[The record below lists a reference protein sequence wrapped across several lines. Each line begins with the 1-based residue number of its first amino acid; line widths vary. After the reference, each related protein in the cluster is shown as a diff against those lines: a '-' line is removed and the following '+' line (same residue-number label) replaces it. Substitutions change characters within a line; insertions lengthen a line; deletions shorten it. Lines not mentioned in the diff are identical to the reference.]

1 VRALGRDRQRARGC
15 MSGMFAFLTPS
26 GRETVDPVVSV
37 KSTVAWLRELPSL
50 DLVARQQL
58 VMRAFDAMR
67 QSRRPIDL
75 SRAQALQYL
84 DAALG
89 ADRRQ
94 LFRQYV
100 ESLESAPKV
109 ADRIWQAGLDL
120 AQAFIGAYQAVLET
134 ALVPAAYGRWKAQ
147 VPILFA
153 RLIHYYG
160 TDAKLRVC
168 RHERW
173 IPAKWLELHQAYL
186 RASELG
192 VDRVPTSLGATGGN
206 GTHWTVEQEYVF
218 TLLLHQLNSGNLTPA
233 NLEWAAAQIRGWSR
247 KLELVAIPKT
257 MEGFFVD
264 AAGRSG
270 LARRTGQDAGAM
282 LRYLDTTTLAN
293 QLDMTIAALRHSE
306 ETDQGPVG
314 PINQQRAMILEK
326 ARAAIAPNLNA
337 DMRRDPRT
345 PCAVGARVRI
355 GLARIQQ
362 ELNKPQHAQ
371 TDEPAANEEIEVYAV
386 ASPARAKPRV
396 PDEADTLSASLS
408 TFADPMWEVKDRS
421 VAGLR
426 ICAGGGVGQTLM
438 LGALVAVR
446 QTDVSQWLLGVVR
459 RVNKL
464 TSDEVEAGVSL
475 IAERVVAVS
484 LYARREVKQELG
496 IIVNGFD
503 ASMLGPRFDGL
514 YLPPPSRPDKP
525 LVVKTVIV
533 PTHEYAEGRK
543 LMLMTG
549 RSMYTVALRQLV
561 EQRADW
567 SWAAIQIVEKQARV

>member
-1 VRALGRDRQRARGC
+1 
-15 MSGMFAFLTPS
+15 MFAFLSPGT
-26 GRETVDPVVSV
+26 RDTVDPIVSV

-50 DLVARQQL
+50 DAVARQQL

-67 QSRRPIDL
+67 QSRRPMDL
-75 SRAQALQYL
+75 SRARALQYL

-109 ADRIWQAGLDL
+109 ADRIWQASLDL
-120 AQAFIGAYQAVLET
+120 AQAFIGAYQKVLET
-134 ALVPAAYGRWKAQ
+134 ALAPSAYGRWKAH

-153 RLIHYYG
+153 RLLHYYG
-160 TDAKLRVC
+160 SDAKLRVC

-173 IPAKWLELHQAYL
+173 IPAKWVELHQAYL
-186 RASELG
+186 RACELG
-192 VDRVPTSLGATGGN
+192 IDRVPTSLGATAGN
-206 GTHWTVEQEYVF
+206 GTQWTVEQEYVY
-218 TLLLHQLNSGNLTPA
+218 TLLVHQLNSGNLTPA
-233 NLEWAAAQIRGWSR
+233 NLDWAASQMRGWSR

-264 AAGRSG
+264 AGGRNG

-282 LRYLDTTTLAN
+282 LRYLDTTALAS

-314 PINQQRAMILEK
+314 PLNQQRAMILEK

-345 PCAVGARVRI
+345 PCAVAARVRI

-362 ELNKPQHAQ
+362 ELNKPQQAEP
-371 TDEPAANEEIEVYAV
+371 TEEPAANEAIEVYPV
-386 ASPARAKPRV
+386 AGPARAKQRV
-396 PDEADTLSASLS
+396 PEENDTLSASLS
-408 TFADPMWEVKDRS
+408 TFSDPMWEVKDRS

-446 QTDVSQWLLGVVR
+446 QSDVSHWLLGVVR

-464 TSDEVEAGVSL
+464 SQDEVEAGVSL

-484 LYARREVKQELG
+484 LHAKREVKQGLG
-496 IIVNGFD
+496 IVVNGFD
-503 ASMLGPRFDGL
+503 SSMLGPRFDGL

-533 PTHEYAEGRK
+533 PTPEYSEGRK
-543 LMLMTG
+543 LMLMSG
-549 RSMYTVALRQLV
+549 QSIYTIALRQLV

-567 SWAAIQIVEKQARV
+567 SWAAIQIVEKQARA

>member
-1 VRALGRDRQRARGC
+1 
-15 MSGMFAFLTPS
+15 M
-26 GRETVDPVVSV
+26 VDSIVSV
-37 KSTVAWLRELPSL
+37 KSTAAWLRELPSL
-50 DLVARQQL
+50 DVVARQQL

-67 QSRRPIDL
+67 QSRRPMDL

-109 ADRIWQAGLDL
+109 ADRIWQASLDL
-120 AQAFIGAYQAVLET
+120 AQAFIGAYQKVLET
-134 ALVPAAYGRWKAQ
+134 ALAPSAYGRWKAH

-153 RLIHYYG
+153 RLLHYYG
-160 TDAKLRVC
+160 SDAKLRVC

-173 IPAKWLELHQAYL
+173 IPAKWGELHQAYL
-186 RASELG
+186 RACELG
-192 VDRVPTSLGATGGN
+192 IDRVPTSLGATAGN
-206 GTHWTVEQEYVF
+206 GTQWTVEQEYVF
-218 TLLLHQLNSGNLTPA
+218 TLLVHQLNSGNLTPA
-233 NLEWAAAQIRGWSR
+233 NLDWAASQIRGWSR

-264 AAGRSG
+264 AAGRNG
-270 LARRTGQDAGAM
+270 LARRTGQEAGAM
-282 LRYLDTTTLAN
+282 LRYLDTTSLAS

-326 ARAAIAPNLNA
+326 ARAAVAPNLNA
-337 DMRRDPRT
+337 DMRRDPRM
-345 PCAVGARVRI
+345 PCAVAARVRI

-362 ELNKPQHAQ
+362 ELNKPQEAEPAE
-371 TDEPAANEEIEVYAV
+371 EPAANEEIEVYAV
-386 ASPARAKPRV
+386 AGPARAKQRV
-396 PDEADTLSASLS
+396 PDETDTLSASLS
-408 TFADPMWEVKDRS
+408 TFSDPMWEVRDRS

-446 QTDVSQWLLGVVR
+446 QSDVSQWLLGVVR

-464 TSDEVEAGVSL
+464 SQDEVEAGVSL

-496 IIVNGFD
+496 IVVNGFD
-503 ASMLGPRFDGL
+503 SSMLGPRFDGL

-533 PTHEYAEGRK
+533 PTPEYSEGRK
-543 LMLMTG
+543 LMLLTG
-549 RSMYTVALRQLV
+549 HSIYTIALRQLV

-567 SWAAIQIVEKQARV
+567 SWAAIQIVEKQARA

>member
-1 VRALGRDRQRARGC
+1 
-15 MSGMFAFLTPS
+15 MFAFLSPS
-26 GRETVDPVVSV
+26 TRDMVDSIVSV
-37 KSTVAWLRELPSL
+37 KSTAAWLRELPSL
-50 DLVARQQL
+50 DVVARQQL

-67 QSRRPIDL
+67 QSRRPMDL

-109 ADRIWQAGLDL
+109 ADRIWQASLDL
-120 AQAFIGAYQAVLET
+120 AQAFIGADQKVLET
-134 ALVPAAYGRWKAQ
+134 ALAPSAYGRWKAH

-153 RLIHYYG
+153 RLLHYYG
-160 TDAKLRVC
+160 SDAKLRVC

-173 IPAKWLELHQAYL
+173 IPAKWGELHQAYL
-186 RASELG
+186 RACELG
-192 VDRVPTSLGATGGN
+192 IDRVPTSLGATAGN
-206 GTHWTVEQEYVF
+206 GTQWTVEQEYVF
-218 TLLLHQLNSGNLTPA
+218 TLLVHQLNSGNLTPA
-233 NLEWAAAQIRGWSR
+233 NLDWAASQIRGWSR

-264 AAGRSG
+264 AAGRNG
-270 LARRTGQDAGAM
+270 LARRTGQEAGAM
-282 LRYLDTTTLAN
+282 LRYLDTTSLAS

-326 ARAAIAPNLNA
+326 ARAAVAPNLNA
-337 DMRRDPRT
+337 DMRRDPRM
-345 PCAVGARVRI
+345 PCAVAARVRI

-362 ELNKPQHAQ
+362 ELNKPQEAEPAE
-371 TDEPAANEEIEVYAV
+371 EPAANEEIEVYAV
-386 ASPARAKPRV
+386 AGPARAKQRV
-396 PDEADTLSASLS
+396 PDETDTLSASLS
-408 TFADPMWEVKDRS
+408 TFSDPMWEVRDRS

-446 QTDVSQWLLGVVR
+446 QSDVSQWLLGVVR

-464 TSDEVEAGVSL
+464 SQDEVEAGVSL

-496 IIVNGFD
+496 IVVNGFD
-503 ASMLGPRFDGL
+503 SSMLGPRFDGL

-533 PTHEYAEGRK
+533 PTPEYSEGRK
-543 LMLMTG
+543 LMLLTG
-549 RSMYTVALRQLV
+549 HSIYTIALRQLV

-567 SWAAIQIVEKQARV
+567 SWAAIQIVEKQARA